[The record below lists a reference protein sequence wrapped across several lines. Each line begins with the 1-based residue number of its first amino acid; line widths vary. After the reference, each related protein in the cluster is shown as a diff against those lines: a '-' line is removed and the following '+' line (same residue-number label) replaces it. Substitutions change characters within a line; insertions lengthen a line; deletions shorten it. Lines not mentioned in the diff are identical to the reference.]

1 MSGAGPPRRA
11 PLGCSVPSPARLLP
25 PPRTP
30 GLHFS
35 LSHLAACPPAPRPP
49 PYLRPLQPRRPRRR
63 TRRGGAGPPRT
74 RGGAESPGSVPAARR
89 NRDTPSRSPP
99 GPPEAASSSLLAPP
113 PAPGARLPV
122 PRAPTSYFHPLLSF
136 LSSPRR
142 QSSHRGLWFSA
153 PLPLEEVFLN
163 QATLRL
169 DLAARLVHA
178 GGLRSRTPR

>member
-1 MSGAGPPRRA
+1 MSGAGPPQRA

-30 GLHFS
+30 GSYFS
-35 LSHLAACPPAPRPP
+35 LSHLAGCPPARRPP
-49 PYLRPLQPRRPRRR
+49 PYLRPLQPRR
-63 TRRGGAGPPRT
+63 
-74 RGGAESPGSVPAARR
+74 ARR
-89 NRDTPSRSPP
+89 QDAAGRSGAAADPGRSGEPRFRPGCTEEPGHPLRSPP

-142 QSSHRGLWFSA
+142 RSSHRGLWFSA
-153 PLPLEEVFLN
+153 PLALEEVFLN

-169 DLAARLVHA
+169 DLAPRLVHT
-178 GGLRSRTPR
+178 GGLQSCTPR